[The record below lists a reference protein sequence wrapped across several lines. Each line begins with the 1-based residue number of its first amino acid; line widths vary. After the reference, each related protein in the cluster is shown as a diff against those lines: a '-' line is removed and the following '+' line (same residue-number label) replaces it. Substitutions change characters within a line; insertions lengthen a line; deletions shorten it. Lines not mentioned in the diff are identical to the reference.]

1 MAHACR
7 CGFELCIAI
16 GSFHE
21 DKDGLRVCWRN
32 ELLEAVSIDPFLL
45 KGHLSK
51 VVQDGETL
59 SQAAHGLS
67 KFFETIGRGR
77 ENDSFAA
84 DLVLAAMKFDASIYH
99 ALPAHLSRRPD
110 IAAATVKDAVSIYDG
125 LQAPLSTDPDVIC
138 AVLPDMLDF
147 VGSVTSSTTQ
157 EEVASSSVRRKAAVA
172 NMTEETRASK
182 SKKIAEIRANATQD
196 QKDADKEVLKATPD
210 KKDKDA
216 AEQMQRLQAGTMT
229 AEERQRIVKNGKAR
243 SNRQSA
249 NSSAASSSAL
259 DEVYKA
265 VQAIYT
271 DQPSLVQSDR
281 KSNLAKGRSQ
291 AVALVPM

>member
-51 VVQDGETL
+51 VAQDGVTL
-59 SQAAHGLS
+59 SQAARGLS

-84 DLVLAAMKFDASIYH
+84 DLAVAAMKFDASVYH
-99 ALPAHLSRRPD
+99 ALPARLGCRPD
-110 IAAATVKDAVSIYDG
+110 IAAAAVKGDVSIYGG
-125 LQAPLSTDPDVIC
+125 LQAPLSTDPDVLC
-138 AVLPDMLDF
+138 AVLQAHPDF
-147 VGSVTSSTTQ
+147 AGSVTSSTTQ
-157 EEVASSSVRRKAAVA
+157 EEVASSSPRRKAAA
-172 NMTEETRASK
+172 GKMSIETRASK
-182 SKKIAEIRANATQD
+182 LEKIAESRTNATQE
-196 QKDADKEVLKATPD
+196 QKDAFKIVNMKAMAD
-210 KKDKDA
+210 KKDKEA

-229 AEERQRIVKNGKAR
+229 PEERFRIVKNGKSR
-243 SNRQSA
+243 SKYQSK
-249 NSSAASSSAL
+249 NSSASSSNAL
-259 DEVYKA
+259 DDVYKA
-265 VQAIYT
+265 VQAIYA
-271 DQPSLVQSDR
+271 DQPSLVQSDL
-281 KSNLAKGRSQ
+281 KSYKASH
-291 AVALVPM
+291 AVALVPV

>member
-51 VVQDGETL
+51 VAQDGETL

-84 DLVLAAMKFDASIYH
+84 DLVLAAMKFDASVYH
-99 ALPAHLSRRPD
+99 ALPTRLSCRPD
-110 IAAATVKDAVSIYDG
+110 IAAAIYDG
-125 LQAPLSTDPDVIC
+125 LQAPLSTNPDVIC

-182 SKKIAEIRANATQD
+182 SKKIAEIRANATQE
-196 QKDADKEVLKATPD
+196 QKDADNVPD
-210 KKDKDA
+210 KKAKEA
-216 AEQMQRLQAGTMT
+216 AEQMQRLQAGSMT

-271 DQPSLVQSDR
+271 EQPSLVQSDR

-291 AVALVPM
+291 AVALVPIFKPYLDI